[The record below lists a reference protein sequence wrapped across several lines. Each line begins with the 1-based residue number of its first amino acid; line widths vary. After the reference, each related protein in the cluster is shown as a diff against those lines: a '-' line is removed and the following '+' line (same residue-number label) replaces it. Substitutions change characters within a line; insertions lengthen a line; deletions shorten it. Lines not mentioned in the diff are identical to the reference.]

1 MKSVYANHHNAP
13 QHDSSTSFNFPTL
26 ISSASLS
33 LKRNETLKSPPAIVD
48 NAIDRKNLNKQ
59 YVDIPYDI
67 YNQINITSDDPKPA
81 TFIARKLFSDFVQS
95 SNKKIELILAQENK
109 DKPIFKSL
117 LKNEDPIYDQILE
130 ALGAIGEFCLPSLL
144 KILIEWYHHQLDI
157 EEHVQKKITSLLDI
171 QQQQQQSLLTNTCD
185 SHHPSDHCGSPH
197 NNNDSLLAND
207 STTAIRSPTPSSP
220 DTSNQTLSITSTL
233 PLEYQST
240 SLTVVAEAQHSSSA
254 ANTSNST
261 ATNIS
266 SSSLN
271 EDSKNTIE
279 KLELVKTRKLLIEYT
294 FCQALI
300 EIFKQLYLHP
310 GHEDLIGQIENIASE
325 HFKYS
330 EANSELNQ
338 ADSANV
344 ELLADKFAEVIGV
357 LAQTR
362 FKLVR
367 KRFITELNELR
378 AKESTPFNIQ
388 CIVTLLSGMKFFRVK
403 MAPIEE
409 FEASFQFLQECAE
422 YFLEVRH
429 KSIRLALANLFVEI
443 LVPLASIVKNE
454 VKIPC
459 LKNFV
464 DTLWAQT
471 LDMCNRK
478 KHSITLFPLVTC
490 LLCVS
495 QRSFFLTNW
504 GVFLNMCLSNLKNR
518 DQKKCRV
525 ALESLYRL
533 IWIYM
538 IRIKCESN
546 NITQNRLSSIVD
558 ALFPRG
564 SRTVVPRDAS
574 LDIFVHIIQFI
585 AQERLDFAMRHII
598 FDLLSVER
606 PFKMI
611 SSPERMNIAL
621 QAFLHIAESL
631 QHKEGDPPMPT
642 SIGVSPIEF
651 SKILTNISNNP
662 LNVTNF
668 KRTQMNN
675 KMLNDDIAKS
685 IGLYQYYNH
694 IQKSFND
701 ILKALDIQYG
711 RPLLLTTTHNI
722 NKEPDDMITNE
733 RKPKIDLFKTCIAAI
748 PRLMPDGMSRA
759 DLIDLL
765 SRMTVHV
772 DEQMRKNA
780 FESLQILITD
790 FADWRLDAIEGFTSF
805 IVKQIDESLRYLV
818 DNALKMLLQ
827 FLISW
832 RTAIKPNFDRND
844 LSKTNH
850 SINIQ
855 TGYETIS
862 SRSGGT
868 GGQIAARKSR
878 ALTEMRLIQSELN
891 STRFDRLVNVIQKVE
906 GASLVMLC
914 SCNQPTRKIAANLL
928 RESRSILKVY
938 SSWTCMEQFG
948 FKSPDEVE
956 EDDLSASLRGSL
968 SADNLSRITAI
979 SASAPVYSS
988 VTSMNTQAML
998 STSVSKMC
1006 ISNQH
1011 HQHDPY
1017 DSDVENNLAECL
1029 TDDDNSTLLFWIA
1042 AIMLES
1048 GVEQEFTL
1056 AMRLLKKILPNLP
1069 FEQTEFVNQIEKN
1082 LREMRWE
1089 NFPGIQ
1095 TLVLKG
1101 CYSSSNYDISI
1112 ALLDHLT
1119 PILKLP
1125 ICSANNGENSF
1136 PFHVIALLT
1145 QLLSNYDDP
1154 SSFSLNIARRIAI
1167 WCNENSQK
1175 LENLATVMNLYSR
1188 RSFSKDGFQ
1197 WIKCVVKYLYD
1208 AFPQVV
1214 PNVIPLLA
1222 DILETGPQ
1230 HIQRLI
1236 APVLYC
1242 VLTYTDVNGPN
1253 APKNINKDL
1262 ARIYAKYL
1270 GSNQWND
1277 AIHIFKLIISRSSY
1291 LASSTSHGRELP
1303 GRIMDFT
1310 IDVET
1315 IPFIAKAQMLE
1326 LAAFEANLDQS
1337 QQASLELEQHIN
1349 LSLQADQETVIN
1361 SSSLS
1366 RADSRQQQQQ
1376 QQIDQLAVFDSVGQ
1390 QQQLIAD
1397 QVKWRRSWL
1406 SQEHVRKRLVSLLMT

>member
-1 MKSVYANHHNAP
+1 MKAIYANHNNA
-13 QHDSSTSFNFPTL
+13 QDSALFGFSPITL
-26 ISSASLS
+26 SSKYQQNEKSSSL
-33 LKRNETLKSPPAIVD
+33 IVNQ
-48 NAIDRKNLNKQ
+48 NAIDRKNSNRQ
-59 YVDIPYDI
+59 YINVVSEHIPFYV
-67 YNQINITSDDPKPA
+67 TKDDPKPA
-81 TFIARKLFSDFVQS
+81 TFIARKLFSDFVQLA
-95 SNKKIELILAQENK
+95 NKKIELILAQEER

-117 LKNEDPIYDQILE
+117 QRDEDPIYDQILE
-130 ALGAIGEFCLPSLL
+130 ALGAIGEYCLPSSL
-144 KILIEWYHHQLDI
+144 KIFIDWYHHQLDV
-157 EEHVQKKITSLLDI
+157 EEHVQKKLASLIDS
-171 QQQQQQSLLTNTCD
+171 QQQQQQQLLQQNTCD
-185 SHHPSDHCGSPH
+185 LHHPSDYCGSPC
-197 NNNDSLLAND
+197 NNESTFVSNSSL
-207 STTAIRSPTPSSP
+207 IRSPTPSSP
-220 DTSNQTLSITSTL
+220 DTSNQTISVTSTL
-233 PLEYQST
+233 ALEYQSP
-240 SLTVVAEAQHSSSA
+240 SLTVVTDPHSSSA
-254 ANTSNST
+254 ANTSTST
-261 ATNIS
+261 ATNVS
-266 SSSLN
+266 SNSLN

-300 EIFKQLYLHP
+300 EIFNQLYLHP
-310 GHEDLIGQIENIASE
+310 GHEDLIGQIENIAFD
-325 HFKYS
+325 HFKYI
-330 EANSELNQ
+330 EANSELDA
-338 ADSANV
+338 ADSANIS
-344 ELLADKFAEVIGV
+344 LLADKFAEVIGV

-367 KRFITELNELR
+367 KRFISELNELR
-378 AKESTPFNIQ
+378 AKEPTPFNIQ
-388 CIVTLLSGMKFFRVK
+388 CIVSLLSGMKFFRVK

-429 KSIRLALANLFVEI
+429 KSIRLALASLFVEI

-495 QRSFFLTNW
+495 QRTFFLTNW

-533 IWIYM
+533 VWIYM

-546 NITQNRLSSIVD
+546 NVTQTRLTSIVD
-558 ALFPRG
+558 SLFPRG
-564 SRTVVPRDAS
+564 SRSVVPRDAP
-574 LDIFVHIIQFI
+574 LGIFVHIIQFI

-606 PFKMI
+606 PFKAI
-611 SSPERMNIAL
+611 SAPERMNIAL
-621 QAFLHIAESL
+621 QAFLNIAESL
-631 QHKEGDPPMPT
+631 QQKEGDPPMPT
-642 SIGVSPIEF
+642 TVGASSNDPSNIASI
-651 SKILTNISNNP
+651 TSNS
-662 LNVTNF
+662 NVNSIQ
-668 KRTQMNN
+668 RTQMHN
-675 KMLNDDIAKS
+675 KMLNDEITKS
-685 IGLYQYYNH
+685 IGLHQYHGH

-701 ILKALDIQYG
+701 ILKALDTQYG
-711 RPLLLTTTHNI
+711 RPLLLTTTHNS
-722 NKEPDDMITNE
+722 NKESDDMITSE

-805 IVKQIDESLRYLV
+805 LVKQIDESMRQLV
-818 DNALKMLLQ
+818 DNALRMLLQ

-832 RTAIKPNFDRND
+832 RSAITPNTISNSTSDG
-844 LSKTNH
+844 SSPKASSVT
-850 SINIQ
+850 IQ

-862 SRSGGT
+862 SRHGGT
-868 GGQIAARKSR
+868 GGQIAARKNR
-878 ALTEMRLIQSELN
+878 ALTEMRLIQSELSN
-891 STRFDRLVNVIQKVE
+891 TRFDRLVNVIQKVE
-906 GASLVMLC
+906 GAALVMLC
-914 SCNQPTRKIAANLL
+914 NCHQPTRRTAAHLL
-928 RESRSILKVY
+928 RESRSILKCY

-956 EDDLSASLRGSL
+956 DDDLSASLRGSL
-968 SADNLSRITAI
+968 SADNLSRITAT
-979 SASAPVYSS
+979 SASGPVHSS

-998 STSVSKMC
+998 STSISKMC
-1006 ISNQH
+1006 ISSANHNQHH

-1017 DSDVENNLAECL
+1017 DSDVENNLAECM
-1029 TDDDNSTLLFWIA
+1029 TDDDSSTLIFWVA

-1048 GVEQEFTL
+1048 EVEHEYTL
-1056 AMRLLKKILPNLP
+1056 ALRLLKKILPNLP
-1069 FEQTEFVNQIEKN
+1069 FEQIEFVEEIEKS
-1082 LREMRWE
+1082 LREMNWE

-1095 TLVLKG
+1095 TFVLKG
-1101 CYSSSNYDISI
+1101 CCSSDNYDISI

-1125 ICSANNGENSF
+1125 ICSAMNGENSF
-1136 PFHVIALLT
+1136 PYHVIVLLT

-1154 SSFSLNIARRIAI
+1154 TSFSLNIARRIAI
-1167 WCNENSQK
+1167 WCGENSQK

-1214 PNVIPLLA
+1214 PNVVPLLV
-1222 DILETGPQ
+1222 DILESGPQ
-1230 HIQRLI
+1230 HVQRLI

-1242 VLTYTDVNGPN
+1242 ILTYADVGGSLEPS
-1253 APKNINKDL
+1253 KMNKDL

-1270 GSNQWND
+1270 GSNQWKE
-1277 AIHIFKLIISRSSY
+1277 AVQIFKLIISRSSH
-1291 LASSTSHGRELP
+1291 LANSTSHRRELP
-1303 GRIMDFT
+1303 GRTMDFT
-1310 IDVET
+1310 IDVES
-1315 IPFIAKAQMLE
+1315 IPVIAKAQMLE
-1326 LAAFEANLDQS
+1326 LAAIETNLDQS
-1337 QQASLELEQHIN
+1337 QQASLELDQHIN
-1349 LSLQADQETVIN
+1349 LSSMQADQETVVN
-1361 SSSLS
+1361 SSCLSS
-1366 RADSRQQQQQ
+1366 RADSRQQHQQQ
-1376 QQIDQLAVFDSVGQ
+1376 RTRSFGFDDNGHQLQ
-1390 QQQLIAD
+1390 
-1397 QVKWRRSWL
+1397 QVKWRKSWL
-1406 SQEHVRKRLVSLLMT
+1406 AQEHVRKRLVSLLMT

>member
-1 MKSVYANHHNAP
+1 MKSVYANHNNA
-13 QHDSSTSFNFPTL
+13 HDSSTFGFSTI

-33 LKRNETLKSPPAIVD
+33 LKRNETPKPAPSIVD
-48 NAIDRKNLNKQ
+48 NTIDRKNSNRQ
-59 YVDIPYDI
+59 YIEVVSEHIPI
-67 YNQINITSDDPKPA
+67 YITKGDPKPA
-81 TFIARKLFSDFVQS
+81 AFIARKLLSDFVQL
-95 SNKKIELILAQENK
+95 SNKKIELVLAQEIR
-109 DKPIFKSL
+109 DKPIYKSL
-117 LKNEDPIYDQILE
+117 QKDEDPIYDQILG

-144 KILIEWYHHQLDI
+144 KLLIEWYHHQLDV
-157 EEHVQKKITSLLDI
+157 EEHIQKKIITLLDI
-171 QQQQQQSLLTNTCD
+171 QQQQSLQNNTCD
-185 SHHPSDHCGSPH
+185 SNPSDYCGSP
-197 NNNDSLLAND
+197 NNNDSILAN
-207 STTAIRSPTPSSP
+207 SSSVIRSPTPSSP
-220 DTSNQTLSITSTL
+220 DTTNQTISITSTL

-240 SLTVVAEAQHSSSA
+240 SLTVIAEPQHSSSA

-261 ATNIS
+261 ATNVS
-266 SSSLN
+266 SNSLN

-279 KLELVKTRKLLIEYT
+279 KLELVKTRKLLIEYA

-310 GHEDLIGQIENIASE
+310 GHEDLIGKIENIAFE
-325 HFKYS
+325 HFKYN

-338 ADSANV
+338 TDSVNV
-344 ELLADKFAEVIGV
+344 ELLSDKFAEVIGV

-367 KRFITELNELR
+367 KRFMSELNELR
-378 AKESTPFNIQ
+378 AKEPTPFNIQ
-388 CIVTLLSGMKFFRVK
+388 CIVTLLTGLKFFRVK

-429 KSIRLALANLFVEI
+429 KSIRLALAGLFVEI
-443 LVPLASIVKNE
+443 LVPLASIAKNE

-538 IRIKCESN
+538 IRVRCESN
-546 NITQNRLSSIVD
+546 NVTQTRLSSIVD

-564 SRTVVPRDAS
+564 SRTVVPRDS
-574 LDIFVHIIQFI
+574 PLGIFVHIIQFI

-606 PFKMI
+606 PFKVI
-611 SSPERMNIAL
+611 TSPERMNIAL

-642 SIGVSPIEF
+642 SIDLYSIEL
-651 SKILTNISNNP
+651 STNMLTNISSP
-662 LNVTNF
+662 PPSVSNF
-668 KRTQMNN
+668 KRSQMNN
-675 KMLNDDIAKS
+675 KMLNDEIAKS
-685 IGLYQYYNH
+685 IGLSQYYNH

-701 ILKALDIQYG
+701 ILKALDVQYG
-711 RPLLLTTTHNI
+711 RPLLLTTTQNI
-722 NKEPDDMITNE
+722 NKEPDEVITNE

-790 FADWRLDAIEGFTSF
+790 FADWRLDAIEGFTLF
-805 IVKQIDESLRYLV
+805 LVKQIDESLRHLI

-832 RTAIKPNFDRND
+832 KAAITPNPNGND
-844 LSKTNH
+844 PSKTNQ

-862 SRSGGT
+862 SRSNGT
-868 GGQIAARKSR
+868 GGQIAARKNR
-878 ALTEMRLIQSELN
+878 ALTEMRLIQSELS

-928 RESRSILKVY
+928 RESRSILRVY

-948 FKSPDEVE
+948 FKSPEEVE

-968 SADNLSRITAI
+968 SADNLSRITAT
-979 SASAPVYSS
+979 SANGPAHSS

-1029 TDDDNSTLLFWIA
+1029 TDNDNSTLIFWIA

-1048 GVEQEFTL
+1048 EVEQEFTL
-1056 AMRLLKKILPNLP
+1056 ALRLLKKILPNLP
-1069 FEQTEFVNQIEKN
+1069 FEQMEFVDEIEKS
-1082 LREMRWE
+1082 LREMHWE

-1095 TLVLKG
+1095 ALVLKG
-1101 CYSSSNYDISI
+1101 CCSSLNYDISI

-1167 WCNENSQK
+1167 WCGENSQK

-1208 AFPQVV
+1208 AFPLIV
-1214 PNVIPLLA
+1214 PNVIPLLVG
-1222 DILETGPQ
+1222 ILENGPQ
-1230 HIQRLI
+1230 HIQRLV

-1242 VLTYTDVNGPN
+1242 VLTYADLNGPN

-1262 ARIYAKYL
+1262 AKIYSKYL

-1277 AIHIFKLIISRSSY
+1277 AVQIFKLIISRSSY
-1291 LASSTSHGRELP
+1291 LVSSTSHGRELP
-1303 GRIMDFT
+1303 GRTMDFT
-1310 IDVET
+1310 IDVKM

-1326 LAAFEANLDQS
+1326 LAAIETNLDQS
-1337 QQASLELEQHIN
+1337 QQASLDLEQHIN

-1361 SSSLS
+1361 SSCLS
-1366 RADSRQQQQQ
+1366 RAESRQQQQAEQSAGLDDISQ
-1376 QQIDQLAVFDSVGQ
+1376 QQHQ
-1390 QQQLIAD
+1390 QQQQKLAGD
-1397 QVKWRRSWL
+1397 PVKWRRSWL
-1406 SQEHVRKRLVSLLMT
+1406 SQEHVRKRLVTLLMT

>member
-1 MKSVYANHHNAP
+1 MAVCWHH
-13 QHDSSTSFNFPTL
+13 
-26 ISSASLS
+26 
-33 LKRNETLKSPPAIVD
+33 K
-48 NAIDRKNLNKQ
+48 
-59 YVDIPYDI
+59 
-67 YNQINITSDDPKPA
+67 DDQKPA
-81 TFIARKLFSDFVQS
+81 TFIARKLLSDFVQL
-95 SNKKIELILAQENK
+95 SNKKIELILAQENR

-117 LKNEDPIYDQILE
+117 QKDEDPVYDQILA

-144 KILIEWYHHQLDI
+144 KILIEWYHHQLDV
-157 EEHVQKKITSLLDI
+157 EEHIQKKIVALLDI
-171 QQQQQQSLLTNTCD
+171 QQQQRQQQPSLQDNTCD
-185 SHHPSDHCGSPH
+185 SNPSDYCGSPS
-197 NNNDSLLAND
+197 NNDSTLAN
-207 STTAIRSPTPSSP
+207 SSLVIRSPTPSSP
-220 DTSNQTLSITSTL
+220 DTTNQTISITSTL

-240 SLTVVAEAQHSSSA
+240 SLTVVAEPQHSSSA

-261 ATNIS
+261 ATNVS
-266 SSSLN
+266 SNSLN

-279 KLELVKTRKLLIEYT
+279 KLELVKTRKLLIEYA

-300 EIFKQLYLHP
+300 EIFKQLHLHP
-310 GHEDLIGQIENIASE
+310 GHEDLICQIENIAFE
-325 HFKYS
+325 HFKYN
-330 EANSELNQ
+330 EANTELNQ
-338 ADSANV
+338 TDSANV
-344 ELLADKFAEVIGV
+344 ALLADKFAEVIGV

-367 KRFITELNELR
+367 KRFISELNEFR
-378 AKESTPFNIQ
+378 AKEPTPLNIQ
-388 CIVTLLSGMKFFRVK
+388 SIVTLLTGMKFFRVK
-403 MAPIEE
+403 MAPIED

-429 KSIRLALANLFVEI
+429 KSIRLALAGLFVEI
-443 LVPLASIVKNE
+443 LVPLTSIVKNE

-504 GVFLNMCLSNLKNR
+504 GVFLSMCLSNLKNR

-533 IWIYM
+533 IWVYM
-538 IRIKCESN
+538 IRVKCESN
-546 NITQNRLSSIVD
+546 NITQSRLSSIVD

-564 SRTVVPRDAS
+564 SRTVVPRDS
-574 LDIFVHIIQFI
+574 PLGIFVHIIQFI

-606 PFKMI
+606 PFKVI

-621 QAFLHIAESL
+621 QSFLHIAESL
-631 QHKEGDPPMPT
+631 QHKEGDPPMPI
-642 SIGVSPIEF
+642 SISLSSIDQLSTNMLNNTGNSYAVLNN
-651 SKILTNISNNP
+651 SKRI
-662 LNVTNF
+662 
-668 KRTQMNN
+668 QMNN
-675 KMLNDDIAKS
+675 KMLNDEIAKS

-701 ILKALDIQYG
+701 ILKALDVQYG
-711 RPLLLTTTHNI
+711 RPLLLTVNHNI

-733 RKPKIDLFKTCIAAI
+733 NKPKIDLFKTCITAI
-748 PRLMPDGMSRA
+748 PRLMPDGMSRG

-765 SRMTVHV
+765 SRMTIHV
-772 DEQMRKNA
+772 DEQMRKKA

-805 IVKQIDESLRYLV
+805 LVRQIDESLRHLV
-818 DNALKMLLQ
+818 DNASKMLLQ

-832 RTAIKPNFDRND
+832 KTAVTPNSNNGND
-844 LSKTNH
+844 PNKT
-850 SINIQ
+850 SQSVNIQ

-862 SRSGGT
+862 SRSSGT
-868 GGQIAARKSR
+868 GGQIAARKNR
-878 ALTEMRLIQSELN
+878 ALTEMRLIQSEL
-891 STRFDRLVNVIQKVE
+891 SGTRFDRLVNVIQKVE
-906 GASLVMLC
+906 AASLVMLC
-914 SCNQPTRKIAANLL
+914 SCNQQTRKIAANLL
-928 RESRSILKVY
+928 RESRSILRVY

-948 FKSPDEVE
+948 FKLPDEVE
-956 EDDLSASLRGSL
+956 DDDLSVSLRGSL
-968 SADNLSRITAI
+968 SADNLSRITAT
-979 SASAPVYSS
+979 STSGPVHSS

-1029 TDDDNSTLLFWIA
+1029 TDDDDKPTLTFWIA
-1042 AIMLES
+1042 AMLLES
-1048 GVEQEFTL
+1048 KVEQEFTL
-1056 AMRLLKKILPNLP
+1056 ALKLLKKILPNLP
-1069 FEQTEFVNQIEKN
+1069 FEQTEFVDEIEKN
-1082 LREMRWE
+1082 LQELHWE

-1101 CYSSSNYDISI
+1101 CCCSLNYDISI

-1154 SSFSLNIARRIAI
+1154 SPFSLNIARRIAI
-1167 WCNENSQK
+1167 WCGENSQK

-1208 AFPQVV
+1208 AFPLVV
-1214 PNVIPLLA
+1214 PNVIPLLV
-1222 DILETGPQ
+1222 DILENGPQ
-1230 HIQRLI
+1230 HIQRLV
-1236 APVLYC
+1236 APILYC
-1242 VLTYTDVNGPN
+1242 IFTYADMNGPK
-1253 APKNINKDL
+1253 APKNIDKDL
-1262 ARIYAKYL
+1262 ARIYTKYL
-1270 GSNQWND
+1270 GSNQWHD
-1277 AIHIFKLIISRSSY
+1277 AVQIFKLIISRSSY

-1303 GRIMDFT
+1303 GRTMDFT
-1310 IDVET
+1310 IDVEM
-1315 IPFIAKAQMLE
+1315 IPFIAKTQMLE
-1326 LAAFEANLDQS
+1326 YVQC
-1337 QQASLELEQHIN
+1337 
-1349 LSLQADQETVIN
+1349 
-1361 SSSLS
+1361 
-1366 RADSRQQQQQ
+1366 
-1376 QQIDQLAVFDSVGQ
+1376 
-1390 QQQLIAD
+1390 
-1397 QVKWRRSWL
+1397 
-1406 SQEHVRKRLVSLLMT
+1406 